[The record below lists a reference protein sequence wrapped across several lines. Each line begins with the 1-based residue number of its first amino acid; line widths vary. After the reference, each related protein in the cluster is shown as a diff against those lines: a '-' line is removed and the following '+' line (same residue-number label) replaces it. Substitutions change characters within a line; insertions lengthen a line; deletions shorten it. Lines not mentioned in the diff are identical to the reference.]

1 LENLLSTG
9 SYTTLDASLN
19 YTLGHYRLQLTG
31 YNLTN
36 VRDPVAASELN
47 ESVTVTQ
54 TAGYY
59 RLPARSARFEVR
71 YGF

>member
-1 LENLLSTG
+1 MN
-9 SYTTLDASLN
+9 
-19 YTLGHYRLQLTG
+19 HYRLQLSG

-36 VRDPVAASELN
+36 VRDPVATSELN

-59 RLPARSARFEVR
+59 RLPARVVQVELR
-71 YGF
+71 YVW